1 MDYDIAII
9 GGGPAGLTLARLL
22 SAQFRIVLLDKK
34 DYSGKP
40 GFEKCCGGLL
50 NPDAQQVFAKF
61 ALGFPLE
68 IMSDPQIFSVRA
80 IDIAC
85 GQEQY
90 YKRAYTNFN
99 RHKFD
104 LWLARLV
111 PDTVTVLDSTR
122 CSALERL
129 SSGFRLTYQ
138 SHREKQTLTA
148 TYVVGAEGARSLV
161 RDTLFPTPIRQYLAI
176 QHSFPIQKEDMIPPH
191 YTSFF
196 HQDITDSY
204 GWIGI
209 KDGQAQLGAALYPK
223 TATLDFLRIKEYFQ
237 KEGYPFDTPSK
248 VKACLINR
256 PASIREIET
265 GKDNA
270 FLIGEAA
277 GFVSTS
283 SLEGISY
290 AMESAMMLAEALNKS
305 NHPNR
310 SYNRKTKK
318 LTVQIFTKILKSIVI
333 YTPFLRRLA
342 MKSGLTA
349 ISMHTQ
355 AHTQEK

>member
-1 MDYDIAII
+1 MDYDIAIV

-22 SAQFRIVLLDKK
+22 SPRFRIILLDKK
-34 DYSGKP
+34 DFSGKT
-40 GFEKCCGGLL
+40 GFQKCCGGLL
-50 NPDAQQVFAKF
+50 NPDAQKVFAKF
-61 ALGFPLE
+61 ALGFPLD

-80 IDIAC
+80 VDIAC

-104 LWLARLV
+104 LWLASLV
-111 PDTVTVLDSTR
+111 PATVTMLDGTR
-122 CSALERL
+122 CASLERIPK
-129 SSGFRLTYQ
+129 GFRLTYQ
-138 SHREKQTLTA
+138 THGEKHTLTT

-176 QHSFPIQKEDMIPPH
+176 QHSFPIRKEDNIPPH

-196 HQDITDSY
+196 HKDITDSY

-209 KDGQAQLGAALYPK
+209 KDGEAQLGAALYPK
-223 TATLDFLRIKEYFQ
+223 TAVQDFSRIKEYFQ
-237 KEGYPFDTPSK
+237 KEGYPFDVPSK
-248 VKACLINR
+248 VEACLLNR
-256 PASIREIET
+256 PASVRELET

-290 AMESAMMLAEALNKS
+290 AMESAMILAESLNNS
-305 NHPNR
+305 NNPNR
-310 SYNRKTKK
+310 TYRRKTRG
-318 LTVQIFTKILKSIVI
+318 LTFQIFTKILKSIVI

-355 AHTQEK
+355 EK